1 MKILIIDSYPD
12 NVLFNYIN
20 NEHLHDLQI
29 DS

>member
-12 NVLFNYIN
+12 VLCNYIS
-20 NEHLHDLQI
+20 NEQLHDSQM